1 MIFNKLKFGSTI
13 GIIGGGQLGKMM
25 AQSAQKMGYKVIVL
39 DPDQD
44 CPCQHV
50 AHEFINAAYDDEE
63 ALNKLGE
70 LSDVITYEFENI
82 SASQLQALV
91 SKYNIPQGYQ
101 AIQLLQD
108 RLTEKQTLQA
118 AQSQIAPFVQLSEP
132 SDLEQAVESVG
143 YPFIV
148 KTRYGG
154 YDGKGQILVKNDT
167 QIDEAKS
174 LVAKQECVAE
184 QFLDLKKE
192 VSLTVTIGN
201 DNQITYFPLQ
211 ENEHQNQILFK
222 TIVPARTDIEKEQE
236 AQNEV
241 KKIIEHI
248 HFVGTFTVEFFI
260 DANNHLYVN
269 EIAPRPHNSG
279 HYSIEACDYSQFDTH
294 ILAIT
299 GQKLPDTI
307 ELLKPTV
314 MMNLLGRDLDLLED
328 RFAEHPEWHVHIY
341 GKSIRKAD
349 RKMGHLTV
357 LTNDVNCSE
366 QTLLNTFEG
375 RYN

>member
-39 DPDQD
+39 DPDAN

-50 AHEFINAAYDDEE
+50 AHQFINANYDDLA
-63 ALNKLGE
+63 ALESLGE
-70 LSDVITYEFENI
+70 ASDVITYEFENI
-82 SASQLQALV
+82 SANQLQTLV
-91 SKYNIPQGYQ
+91 SKFNVPQGYE

-108 RLTEKQTLQA
+108 RLTEKETLQKA
-118 AQSQIAPFVQLSEP
+118 NTQIAPFVQLTEKN
-132 SDLEQAVESVG
+132 DITQAVAEIG

-148 KTRYGG
+148 KTRFGG
-154 YDGKGQILVKNDT
+154 YDGKGQILVR
-167 QIDEAKS
+167 DEMDLEEAQELIS
-174 LVAKQECVAE
+174 NQECVAE
-184 QFLDLKKE
+184 KYLDLYKE

-222 TIVPARTDIEKEQE
+222 TIVPARVDKEQE
-236 AQNEV
+236 ARNEV
-241 KKIIEHI
+241 NKIIEKI

-260 DANNHLYVN
+260 DTDNKLYVN

-279 HYSIEACDYSQFDTH
+279 HYSIEACDYSQFDSH

-299 GQKLPDTI
+299 GQKLPESI
-307 ELLKPTV
+307 ELLKPAI
-314 MMNLLGRDLDLLED
+314 MMNLLGRDLDILEEQ
-328 RFAEHPEWHVHIY
+328 FSEHPEWHVHIY
-341 GKSIRKAD
+341 GKNVRKPD

-357 LTNDVNCSE
+357 LTDDIE
-366 QTLLNTFEG
+366 QQEVDLLHKFEG
-375 RYN
+375 RHH